1 MPKYQV
7 YYARRPTFHP
17 SGEFGTACLNVA
29 ALQTS
34 HVHLCEIEAASLGDA
49 YWRMQGEN
57 WSPHGE
63 ARGLLQSL
71 GLDHTSMSV
80 GDVLQDEEGVCWE
93 CLDLGWRRIE
103 GDSEGEG
110 HVLHEKASE

>member
-17 SGEFGTACLNVA
+17 SGEFGTPRLTVA

-34 HVHLCEIEAASLGDA
+34 HVHLCEIEAASLDDA
-49 YWRMQGEN
+49 FWQMQGEN

-63 ARGLLQSL
+63 ARELLQSL
-71 GLDHTSMSV
+71 GLGHTSMSV
-80 GDVLQDEEGVCWE
+80 GDVLQDEEGTYWE
-93 CLDLGWRRIE
+93 CLNQGWCALADDAQ
-103 GDSEGEG
+103 GDDG
-110 HVLHEKASE
+110 HGQG